1 MRYVCSVFIALSALI
16 SPLSADDT
24 GLITGEVRCEQC
36 NNFTGMYV
44 VLSGDSGGS
53 MQGLLQADVDIDGR
67 FEVREIPCGNYTLSL
82 LNERGTELKRSLVI
96 VNGSYTT
103 VSMNLNILKSQK
115 PGTGTVSVTRLKHKP
130 VKSAVKAFSKAVEK
144 TKKGHAEEAI
154 ALLEKAVELDPE
166 YMEAHNN
173 LAVRYMVSDQVERA
187 IPHLR
192 KAIELDPGSASVYA
206 NLSLAL
212 GNVGDLTGAEEAA
225 RRALS
230 IDPSARRARYL
241 LGMSLFLQHKLNQE
255 TVTMLRQSQE
265 MSPRAQVALAYA
277 EAATGETAQARRT
290 VENYLGTSDKVMR
303 PQAEALLSRLETPP
317 PKD

>member
-1 MRYVCSVFIALSALI
+1 MRYVCSVFIAFSALI

-24 GLITGEVRCEQC
+24 GSITGEVRCEQC

-53 MQGLLQADVDIDGR
+53 MQGMLQADVGIDGR
-67 FEVREIPCGNYTLSL
+67 FEVRDIPCGNYTVSL
-82 LNERGTELKRSLVI
+82 VSERGTELKRTLVM

-103 VSMNLNILKSQK
+103 VSMNLNNPKAQQ

-130 VKSAVKAFSKAVEK
+130 VKAAVKAFNKSVSK
-144 TKKGHAEEAI
+144 TKSGDFTEAI

-173 LAVRYMVSDQVERA
+173 LAVRYMVSDQVELA
-187 IPHLR
+187 TPHLR

-212 GNVGDLTGAEEAA
+212 GNTGDLTGAEEAA
-225 RRALS
+225 RKALS

-241 LGMSLFLQHKLNQE
+241 LGMSLFLQHKLNHE

-277 EAATGETAQARRT
+277 EAATGETTQARKT
-290 VENYLGTSDKVMR
+290 VKNYLGTNDKGLR
-303 PQAEALLSRLETPP
+303 PQAEALLSRLETAPAR
-317 PKD
+317 D